1 MAIHFTPDELAH
13 RRARAC
19 AAMTEAGLDGLL
31 MFRQESMYYL
41 TGYDTFGYVFFQ
53 CLYLGADGRM
63 TLLTRAPDRI
73 QAKHTSV
80 IEDIRIWVDG
90 PDAKPAVELR
100 DILEKHGCR
109 GERLGVEW
117 EAYGLT
123 ARNGQRLAAAL
134 DGFCTLSDAS
144 DLVSRLRVVK
154 SPAELAYVRRAAVLA
169 DEALAEAW
177 KLTKPGAD
185 EGEILAAMQGA
196 VFRGG
201 GDDPAN
207 EYIIGSGPDA
217 LLCRYK
223 TGRRKLDA
231 QDQLT
236 LEFAGA
242 YRHYHSCL
250 MRTLIVGKPDP
261 RLVDMHKAASESLH
275 AAEAALKPGRSIGEV
290 FDAHARVLDAA
301 GHRAHRLNACGYS
314 LGTTFAPNWMDWPM
328 FYHANPYVAQVGNV
342 FFIHIIVFDDVNG
355 LAMTLGRT
363 SEVTASGAAP
373 LSKASLDCIGSN

>member
-1 MAIHFTPDELAH
+1 MALHFAADELAQ

-63 TLLTRAPDRI
+63 TLLTRAPDLI

-90 PDAKPAVELR
+90 PDAKPAEALR
-100 DILEKHGCR
+100 DILEKHGAR

-154 SPAELAYVRRAAVLA
+154 SPAELAYVRRAAELA
-169 DEALAEAW
+169 DDALAEAW
-177 KLTKPGAD
+177 KQAKPGGD
-185 EGEILAAMQGA
+185 EGEILAAMQAA

-223 TGRRKLDA
+223 SGRRRLDPV
-231 QDQLT
+231 DQLT

-250 MRTLIVGKPDP
+250 MRTLAIGKPDP
-261 RLVDMHKAASESLH
+261 RLVDMHKAATESLH
-275 AAEAALKPGRSIGEV
+275 AAEAALKPGRPIGEV

-342 FFIHIIVFDDVNG
+342 FFIHIIVFDEANG

-363 SEVTASGAAP
+363 SEVTAGGAAP
-373 LSKASLDCIGSN
+373 LSKAALDFARAN